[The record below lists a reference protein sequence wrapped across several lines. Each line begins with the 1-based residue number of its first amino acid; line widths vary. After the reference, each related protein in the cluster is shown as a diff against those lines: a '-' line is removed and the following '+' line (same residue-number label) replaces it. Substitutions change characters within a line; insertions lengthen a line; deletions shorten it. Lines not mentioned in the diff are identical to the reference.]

1 MRLAGSLRIA
11 QITAM
16 GANRDDDKS
25 VGLESGIHTD
35 FADTMA
41 YGDYL
46 QLGKI
51 LSAQRPLSESPDEL
65 LFIIIHQATELWMKL
80 MFSEVTNATQAV
92 RDDDLLPAYKML
104 ARVSRVQAQ
113 IIQSWDILT
122 TLTPADF
129 LSFRDRLGTASGFQ
143 SWQNRQL
150 EFALGDKNAA
160 NLAPFAHDPELTA
173 GLEAVLRRPSIYDET
188 LRLLARQGFELAPHC
203 IERDFRRP
211 YVADETVKSAW
222 LMIYRDT
229 ERWWELYQLAEKL
242 VDLEDWFQQWR
253 FRHLTTVERIIG
265 MRPGTGGSAGVG
277 YLRKALTRRF
287 FPELWALRTEL

>member
-1 MRLAGSLRIA
+1 
-11 QITAM
+11 M
-16 GANRDDDKS
+16 GANRDDGTS
-25 VGLESGIHTD
+25 AGLDSGIHTD
-35 FADTMA
+35 FADAMA

-51 LSAQRPLSESPDEL
+51 LSAQTPLTESPDEL
-65 LFIIIHQATELWMKL
+65 LFVIIHQATELWIKL
-80 MFSEVTNATQAV
+80 MVSEVTNASQAV
-92 RDDDLLPAYKML
+92 RDDDLLVAYKML

-122 TLTPADF
+122 TLTPADY
-129 LSFRDRLGTASGFQ
+129 LRFRDSLGAASGFQ

-150 EFALGDKNAA
+150 EFALGDKKAA
-160 NLAPFAHDPELTA
+160 NLAPFAHDADLTA
-173 GLEAVLRRPSIYDET
+173 RLEAALRQPSIYDET
-188 LRLLARQGFELAPHC
+188 LRLLARQGFELAPRC

-211 YVADETVKSAW
+211 YVADQTVQAAW
-222 LMIYRDT
+222 LVIYRDT

-242 VDLEDWFQQWR
+242 VDLEDWYRQWR

-277 YLRKALTRRF
+277 YLRKALDRRF
-287 FPELWALRTEL
+287 FPELWALRSEL